1 MTKPVVSR
9 SRAGRLMLVLL
20 AVLLAGA
27 LLPVVPIQAQ
37 SGPSLVLSGKFS
49 VAYDGYDTMPVL
61 VGLVDASGLFGKDPN
76 YLPPKGQQYLGKVSG
91 VASKGNYTL
100 TLPSNPT
107 ARPFDSTGAG
117 TPSQDLFIFDVRLM
131 SDVANRGVMIPNE
144 DVIAS
149 SLGITID
156 VFVESGTLVVW
167 AGNDKQQFPTEPG
180 ADGKLFTAD
189 DPRTTLTA
197 GWSLVDLSTKPY
209 KISRQ
214 APLELDL
221 ITTGAADE
229 SDFRSLSCDVL
240 IPTFL
245 DRVEKV
251 YPFTDL
257 NKIDWAALRAKL
269 IPASKTAQ
277 TPADCERIIRDFGN
291 AIPDGHVNFGLPAL
305 RDEYAGSLGLSLN
318 PTTDGKVVVTAIR
331 PDSPADKAGIK
342 RGAVLTQWDGKPIDE
357 ALRNVVLQ
365 SANASTPHALL
376 NIRLSLLQRGKLGS
390 TAQVT
395 FQNPGAQP
403 TTATI
408 TRVEPQRITLPG
420 TTLNAKDNKLPSG
433 IGYIRINAFSNGAL
447 LGSFDKIVDQLVKE
461 NVPGIIID
469 VRSNPGGFSQ
479 LSDAMASRF
488 FDQAFVIGRQF
499 SPDGRLVYQMR
510 VDPREPTYKGLVAI
524 LVDVNTS
531 SAGDLFAYTFKL
543 GKRALIVGNTPS
555 GGLAGTV
562 SGGQY
567 YLPGGAFIQVPTGGF
582 VDENGKIAVEGTGV
596 VPDLLVPATVESLLS
611 PDDEVLIGAEQALLQ
626 GKKP

>member
-1 MTKPVVSR
+1 
-9 SRAGRLMLVLL
+9 
-20 AVLLAGA
+20 
-27 LLPVVPIQAQ
+27 
-37 SGPSLVLSGKFS
+37 
-49 VAYDGYDTMPVL
+49 MPVL

-131 SDVANRGVMIPNE
+131 SDVANRGLMIPNE

-156 VFVESGTLVVW
+156 VFVEGGTLVVW

-197 GWSLVDLSTKPY
+197 GWSLVDLSAKPY

-214 APLELDL
+214 APPELDL

-277 TPADCERIIRDFGN
+277 TPADCQRIIRDFGN

-305 RDEYAGSLGLSLN
+305 RDEYAGSLGLSLS
-318 PTTDGKVVVTAIR
+318 PTTDGKVVVSAIR

-376 NIRLSLLQRGKLGS
+376 SIRLSLLQRGKLGS

-408 TRVEPQRITLPG
+408 TRVEPQRFTPPG
-420 TTLNAKDNKLPSG
+420 TTLNVKDNSPNWLYPHQRLLQLARWAVSTRSWTSWSKRTCRHYYRCALEPAGFSSFRMRWRAASSTKPLSSG
-433 IGYIRINAFSNGAL
+433 
-447 LGSFDKIVDQLVKE
+447 GSF
-461 NVPGIIID
+461 P
-469 VRSNPGGFSQ
+469 RMGGWFTRC
-479 LSDAMASRF
+479 ASIHASLPIK
-488 FDQAFVIGRQF
+488 DW
-499 SPDGRLVYQMR
+499 SP
-510 VDPREPTYKGLVAI
+510 
-524 LVDVNTS
+524 S
-531 SAGDLFAYTFKL
+531 W
-543 GKRALIVGNTPS
+543 
-555 GGLAGTV
+555 
-562 SGGQY
+562 
-567 YLPGGAFIQVPTGGF
+567 
-582 VDENGKIAVEGTGV
+582 
-596 VPDLLVPATVESLLS
+596 
-611 PDDEVLIGAEQALLQ
+611 
-626 GKKP
+626 